1 MKIAI
6 NGFGRIGRAAFKI
19 ALKNDLEVVGIN
31 DLTDTKTLAYLIKH
45 DTVYRLYKKSV
56 DFDEE
61 NLIVDGKKYKVYS
74 QKDPSQLPWKELEV
88 DVVLECTGVFRD
100 KESCQKH
107 IDAGAKK
114 VIISAPAKSDDIST
128 YVLGVN
134 EEKYK
139 GEDII
144 DMASC
149 TTNCIAPV
157 VKIIHERF
165 GVKKALMSTI
175 HAYTADQNL
184 VDGPHKDLRR
194 ARTAGQNII
203 PTTTGAAKSTTKTIP
218 ELQNKFDGMAMR
230 VPVACGSLADITF
243 LLEKSVTKEEINNAI
258 TEEANKPEMKNV
270 IIGMLDE
277 MVSSDVIGNSF
288 SSIVDLHLTQ
298 VVDGDLVK
306 IIAWYDNEWGYANRL
321 VEMAEMIM
329 NVNKS

>member
-19 ALKNDLEVVGIN
+19 ALKKGLEVVGIN
-31 DLTDTKTLAYLIKH
+31 DLTDTETLAYLIKH
-45 DTVYRLYKKSV
+45 DTVYGIYNKSI

-61 NLIVDGKKYKVYS
+61 NLMVGDKKYRVYS
-74 QKDPSQLPWKELEV
+74 QKDPANLPWRDLEV

-107 IDAGAKK
+107 LDAGAKK
-114 VIISAPAKSDDIST
+114 VIISAPSKSGDIKT
-128 YVLGVN
+128 FVPGVN
-134 EEKYK
+134 ENQYQ

-157 VKIIHERF
+157 VKIMHQKF
-165 GVKKALMSTI
+165 GVKKAIMSTI

-203 PTTTGAAKSTTKTIP
+203 PTSTGAAKATTKTIP
-218 ELQNKFDGMAMR
+218 DLQGKFDGMAMR

-243 LLEKSVTKEEINNAI
+243 LLEKSVTKEEINQAI
-258 TEEANKPEMKNV
+258 QEESEKPEMKNV
-270 IIGMLDE
+270 IVGILDK
-277 MVSSDVIGNSF
+277 MVSSDIIGNSF
-288 SSIVDLHLTQ
+288 SSVVDLHLTQ

-306 IIAWYDNEWGYANRL
+306 IIAWYDNEWGYATRL
-321 VEMAEMIM
+321 VEMCEKII
-329 NVNKS
+329 KSNN